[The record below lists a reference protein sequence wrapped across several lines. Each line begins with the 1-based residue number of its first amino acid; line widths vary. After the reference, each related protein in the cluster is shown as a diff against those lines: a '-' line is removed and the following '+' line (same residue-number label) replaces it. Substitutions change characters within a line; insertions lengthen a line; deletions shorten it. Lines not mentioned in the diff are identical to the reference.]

1 MDWIEKIT
9 GVIASLLSF
18 QTPERA
24 IMVNILYAITTDSFL
39 YRFSLKISLLATGSA
54 SFYSGRR

>member
-24 IMVNILYAITTDSFL
+24 IMV
-39 YRFSLKISLLATGSA
+39 RFYMVLL
-54 SFYSGRR
+54 FRV